1 MPRARQAFTII
12 EMLIATAVAALVMG
26 TLAGVFYYISTVTPQ
41 QGDQLAATNDLRLA
55 LDWIQRDGVQA
66 NSFTLNGES
75 CPETCE
81 DPYYYGN
88 FSAYINVSGNATR
101 TVSYRYECD
110 DGQLVREEST
120 TLDSV
125 TTNTTI
131 AFHIARCGD
140 VTFQC
145 GDEVTLCDGYYPMTV
160 NMTATLN
167 PDTDA
172 EISETDYRHIEM
184 RTSRW

>member
-1 MPRARQAFTII
+1 MPRARRAFTII
-12 EMLIATAVAALVMG
+12 EITIAAAVAVLIMG
-26 TLAGVFYYISTVTPQ
+26 TLGSVFYYISTVTPQ

-66 NSFTLNGES
+66 HSFSINATA
-75 CPETCE
+75 CTDPCE
-81 DPYYYGN
+81 DPCYYGYFLSN
-88 FSAYINVSGNATR
+88 INMSGEATR
-101 TVSYRYECD
+101 TVRYRYECD
-110 DGQLVREEST
+110 DGQLVREEWT
-120 TLDSV
+120 TEDPV

-140 VTFQC
+140 VTFEC
-145 GDEVTLCDGYYPMTV
+145 GDEVTLCNGYYPMTV

-172 EISETDYRHIEM
+172 EISETDSRHIEM
-184 RTSRW
+184 RTARY

>member
-1 MPRARQAFTII
+1 MPRARRGFTII
-12 EMLIATAVAALVMG
+12 EMLIATAVAALIMG

-41 QGDQLAATNDLRLA
+41 QGDQLSATNDLRFA
-55 LDWIQRDGVQA
+55 LDWIQRDGVQSY
-66 NSFTLNGES
+66 SFTINEEE
-75 CPETCE
+75 CPDLCE
-81 DPYYYGN
+81 GPYYYGN
-88 FSAYINVSGNATR
+88 FSAYINLSGNATR

-131 AFHIARCGD
+131 AFHIARCAD
-140 VTFQC
+140 VTFDC
-145 GDEVTLCDGYYPMTV
+145 GGDDPCEGWHPLTV

-172 EISETDYRHIEM
+172 EISEKDYRHIEM
-184 RTSRW
+184 RTSKW